1 VIWVD
6 LMNQEKRK
14 FLVNKAKIS
23 KLRLLFVLLIA
34 FTLIASCDNNPPS
47 MEPELIVFNAD
58 IRTVDQNQNRAEAF
72 AIKDGRFVAVGNNE
86 DVLDLKGTTTES
98 INANGATIVPGFI
111 DSHTHLS
118 SGSKIVTGINLTGI
132 REKSVWLEM
141 IAERVKTMEPGEW
154 LLGGRWDYTFEN
166 KGLPT
171 RWELDNVSP
180 NNPIA
185 LSDID
190 GHSMWVNSLA
200 IEKAN
205 IRANSEV
212 PLGGQILVNESSG
225 EPNGILLEG
234 AMQLIWDA
242 PTYIRDSDLS
252 RDKIEQVLDYANSFG
267 ITGVHDMS
275 SRIELEKYKDL
286 AINKKLFL
294 RVFWGEMSK
303 FTQEDDN
310 TNNQKLINQLIREY
324 KFHDQDVGP
333 LIEYGFIKYVIDGV
347 LSTHTAA
354 LIDPYSDRPEI
365 VGEPFYIQGEINRL
379 VKRANSL
386 GMPVAIHAIGDRG
399 VKMAL
404 NAFEYSGNTS
414 LANRIEHIEII
425 EPSDIDRFKKLNVT
439 ASMQP
444 NHGTGVIGKYITP
457 RVGLERE
464 KYAYVWNDFLR
475 SEVRLALSSDFAT
488 SPFSPLVQL
497 ADAVFRES
505 PSGLYEGPWYPQQAL
520 SFEQA
525 LYAYTQVGADLA
537 GWGDQIGSISVGKW
551 ADFVVL
557 DGALNDPV
565 GRELKQRSVAA
576 TYLAGRKVFL
586 ADD

>member
-1 VIWVD
+1 
-6 LMNQEKRK
+6 MNQEKRK
-14 FLVNKAKIS
+14 CLVNKVEIK
-23 KLRLLFVLLIA
+23 KLRLLFLLLTA
-34 FTLIASCDNNPPS
+34 FSLIASCDNNPPS

-72 AIKDGRFVAVGNNE
+72 AIRGGRFVAVGNNE
-86 DVLDLKGTTTES
+86 EVLDLKGATTES

-118 SGSKIVTGINLTGI
+118 SGSKIVTGINLTGV

-180 NNPIA
+180 NNPVA

-205 IRANSEV
+205 IRADSEV

-242 PTYIRDSDLS
+242 PTYVRDSDLS
-252 RDKIEQVLDYANSFG
+252 RDQIEQVLDYANSFG
-267 ITGVHDMS
+267 ITSVHDMS
-275 SRIELEKYKDL
+275 SRIELDKYKDL
-286 AINKKLFL
+286 AINKKLYV
-294 RVFWGEMSK
+294 RVFWGEHSK
-303 FTQEDDN
+303 FSQEDDN
-310 TNNQKLINQLIREY
+310 TNNEKRINQLIREY
-324 KFHDQDVGP
+324 KFHDQDRGP

-379 VKRANSL
+379 VKRANNL

-457 RVGLERE
+457 RVGVERE

-565 GRELKQRSVAA
+565 GRELKQRTVMG
-576 TYLAGRKVFL
+576 TYLAGRKVFS

>member
-1 VIWVD
+1 
-6 LMNQEKRK
+6 MNQEKRK
-14 FLVNKAKIS
+14 CLVNKVEIK
-23 KLRLLFVLLIA
+23 KLRLLFLLLTA
-34 FTLIASCDNNPPS
+34 FSLIASCDNNPPS

-86 DVLDLKGTTTES
+86 EVLDLKGATTES

-118 SGSKIVTGINLTGI
+118 SGSKIVTGINLTGV

-180 NNPIA
+180 NNPVA

-205 IRANSEV
+205 IRADSEV

-242 PTYIRDSDLS
+242 PTYVRDSDLS
-252 RDKIEQVLDYANSFG
+252 RDQIEQVLDYANSFG
-267 ITGVHDMS
+267 ITSVHDMS

-286 AINKKLFL
+286 AINKKLFV
-294 RVFWGEMSK
+294 RVFWGEHSK
-303 FTQEDDN
+303 FSQEDDN
-310 TNNQKLINQLIREY
+310 TNNAKRINQLIREY
-324 KFHDQDVGP
+324 KFHDQDRGP

-505 PSGLYEGPWYPQQAL
+505 PSGLYEGPWYPRQAL

-565 GRELKQRSVAA
+565 GRELKQRTVMG
-576 TYLAGRKVFL
+576 TYLAGRKVFS

>member
-1 VIWVD
+1 
-6 LMNQEKRK
+6 MNQEKRK
-14 FLVNKAKIS
+14 CLVNKVEIK
-23 KLRLLFVLLIA
+23 KLRLLFLLLTA
-34 FTLIASCDNNPPS
+34 FSLIASCDNNPPS

-72 AIKDGRFVAVGNNE
+72 AIKGGRFVAVGNNE
-86 DVLDLKGTTTES
+86 EVLDLKGATTES

-118 SGSKIVTGINLTGI
+118 SGSKIVTGINLTGV

-171 RWELDNVSP
+171 RWELDKVSP
-180 NNPIA
+180 NNPVA

-205 IRANSEV
+205 IRADSEV

-242 PTYIRDSDLS
+242 PTYVRDSDLS
-252 RDKIEQVLDYANSFG
+252 RDQIEQVLDYANSFG
-267 ITGVHDMS
+267 ITSVHDMS
-275 SRIELEKYKDL
+275 SRIELDKYKDL
-286 AINKKLFL
+286 ASNKKLYV
-294 RVFWGEMSK
+294 RVFWGEHSK
-303 FTQEDDN
+303 FSQEDDN
-310 TNNQKLINQLIREY
+310 TNNEKRINQLIREY
-324 KFHDQDVGP
+324 KFHDQDRGP

-505 PSGLYEGPWYPQQAL
+505 PSGLYEGPWYPRQAL

-565 GRELKQRSVAA
+565 GRELKQRTVMG
-576 TYLAGRKVFL
+576 TYLAGRKVFS

>member
-1 VIWVD
+1 
-6 LMNQEKRK
+6 MNQEKRK
-14 FLVNKAKIS
+14 CLVNKVEIK
-23 KLRLLFVLLIA
+23 KLRLLFLLLTA
-34 FTLIASCDNNPPS
+34 FSLIASCDNNPPS

-72 AIKDGRFVAVGNNE
+72 AIKGGRFVAVGNNE
-86 DVLDLKGTTTES
+86 EVLDLKGATTES
-98 INANGATIVPGFI
+98 INVNGATIVPGFI

-118 SGSKIVTGINLTGI
+118 SGSKIVTGINLTGV

-171 RWELDNVSP
+171 RWELDEVSP

-205 IRANSEV
+205 IRADSEV
-212 PLGGQILVNESSG
+212 PLGGQVLVNESSG
-225 EPNGILLEG
+225 EPSGILLEG

-252 RDKIEQVLDYANSFG
+252 RDQIEQVLDYANSFG
-267 ITGVHDMS
+267 ITSVHDMS
-275 SRIELEKYKDL
+275 SRIELDKYKDL
-286 AINKKLFL
+286 AINKKLYV
-294 RVFWGEMSK
+294 RVFWGEHSK
-303 FTQEDDN
+303 FSQEDDN
-310 TNNQKLINQLIREY
+310 TNSEKRINQLIREY
-324 KFHDQDVGP
+324 KFHDQDRGP

-505 PSGLYEGPWYPQQAL
+505 PSGLYEGPWYPRQAL

-565 GRELKQRSVAA
+565 GRELKQRTVMG
-576 TYLAGRKVFL
+576 TYLAGRKVFS